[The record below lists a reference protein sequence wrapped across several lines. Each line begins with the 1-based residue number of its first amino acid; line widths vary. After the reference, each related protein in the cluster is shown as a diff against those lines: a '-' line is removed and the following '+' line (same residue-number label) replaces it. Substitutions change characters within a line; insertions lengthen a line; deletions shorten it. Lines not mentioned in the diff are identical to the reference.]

1 MVAQDRRV
9 RKTRAVL
16 KQSLIALMKE
26 KSINHITVKELCEK
40 SDINR
45 GTFYLHYRDVFD
57 LFEQVE
63 MEFFNNLKEVLDE
76 SKKDIVS
83 LKDTHLEPMFRFIL
97 DNNAFFLVML
107 SEHGDLSVTRQ
118 LFKYIYDR
126 VIQIYGKESAMVE
139 HCYFFIVY
147 GCVGLI
153 LNWLNTGAKESP
165 ATMASLAENIILNGI
180 AKYL

>member
-1 MVAQDRRV
+1 MEVQDRRV
-9 RKTRAVL
+9 RKTRAIL
-16 KQSLIALMKE
+16 KQSLITLMKE
-26 KSINHITVKELCEK
+26 KSIKHIKVKELCEQ

-45 GTFYLHYRDVFD
+45 GTFYLHYSDVFD

-63 MEFFNNLKEVLDE
+63 TEFFNNLKEVLDKNRHD
-76 SKKDIVS
+76 STN
-83 LKDTHLEPMFRFIL
+83 LKDTHLEPIFRFIL
-97 DNNAFFLVML
+97 ENKDFCIIML
-107 SEHGDLSVTRQ
+107 SEHGDLSFTRK

-126 VIQIYGKESAMVE
+126 VIQIYGKESASVE

-165 ATMASLAENIILNGI
+165 AEMASLAENIILNGI
-180 AKYL
+180 ARYL

>member
-1 MVAQDRRV
+1 MSTQHRRV
-9 RKTRAVL
+9 TKTRKIL
-16 KQSLIALMKE
+16 KQSLIELMKE
-26 KSINHITVKELCEK
+26 KSIKNITVKELCKK

-45 GTFYLHYRDVFD
+45 GTFYLHYRDIFD

-76 SKKDIVS
+76 NKKDIIS
-83 LKDTHLEPMFRFIL
+83 LKDTHLEPIFRFIL
-97 DNNAFFLVML
+97 DNNDFCLVML
-107 SEHGDLSVTRQ
+107 SEHGDLSFSRR
-118 LFKYIYDR
+118 LFKYIYER
-126 VIQIYGKESAMVE
+126 VIQIYGKESATVE

-165 ATMASLAENIILNGI
+165 AAMASLAENIILNGI